1 MEEHGRV
8 PGNKEK
14 YVRFRAV
21 VSPFYRCLFYRGGGV
36 RDLYSISAPCHDPE

>member
-1 MEEHGRV
+1 MEEQGRV

-21 VSPFYRCLFYRGGGV
+21 VSPFYRCLFLQRRRGSGFILHLGS
-36 RDLYSISAPCHDPE
+36 LP